1 MVGAALVAG
10 ALVSSGV
17 VAGAALVAGEL
28 EALVLPGTEV
38 EGGVVVVVV
47 DVDVEVVLDV
57 ARGAD
62 GSGLEC

>member
-1 MVGAALVAG
+1 
-10 ALVSSGV
+10 V

-28 EALVLPGTEV
+28 GALVLPGTEV

-62 GSGLEC
+62 ASGLES